1 MPTPFVHLHNHS
13 EFSLLDGATKIKD
26 MVKYAVDRDMPAI
39 ALTDHG
45 MMYGSF
51 EFYKTAKAAGIKP
64 LVGCCLPG
72 QLIQTRTGVKPIE
85 EIEVGER
92 VLTHEGVYR
101 PVLSTMTRRYTGTI
115 YGVKAAMAETVW
127 LTDEHPV
134 LVKVHGKDE
143 LQWVRA
149 DSLHPGKHAQGRR
162 GVGNWKSYA
171 AFPRLRDDKREL
183 VQTLYLSDYL
193 DKNLYGIE
201 GEYIH
206 KTGKFNKYDRTIAFT
221 IPHKIPVTPD
231 LMRLLGLFVAEGSYH
246 KTPVHHDSPSTRLRE
261 RGSGGEGT
269 PLQGPES
276 QNLPSSLCFT
286 FGHDESRFAD
296 FVCTAIR
303 EIFGISC
310 VTIERTEKRLV
321 EVLCNNTV
329 VARLFHEL
337 CGTGCAGKY
346 IPSFVYNCSLQNREA
361 FVNGIVDGD
370 GRRHLSGR
378 ISLKMANRNVVYG
391 MRLLIASLGYIG
403 TARPYDKIKGRKPT
417 FLLQWNPEADYR
429 RHLTTDDH
437 LLLPLKTVETRQYD
451 GPVHNLEVAEH
462 NSYVTDITVHNC
474 ELYVATR
481 KRTDRDPKKDGNHH
495 LVALAKNEKGYKNLM
510 KLVTLASLE
519 GFYYKPRVD
528 KELLAQYSEGLIIC
542 SACMGGELA
551 QAIINNSESIEP
563 AKSVAAWYREVFGD
577 DFYLEVQGHKAKGQ
591 WDVNEAVKRISRT
604 MGIKMV
610 ATNDS
615 HYLRAED
622 ASAHDV
628 LICIQTGTT
637 VEDPKRMKYEPRE
650 FYLKEYDEMMG
661 EFETFAPDA
670 IENTLEVASKCDL
683 TIEMGRAPLPDV
695 NLDPGKDAQQ
705 TMERLCW
712 EGLSRRLPNHSGV
725 HKDRLIYELDIILKT
740 GFAQYFLI
748 VMDISNY
755 SRGSGIFFGVRG
767 SAAGSLA
774 SYCLGIT
781 DLDPIEYNL
790 TFERFLNPE
799 RISMPDVDMDFEDTR
814 RGDVIAHVTEKYG
827 RDQVAY
833 ITTFGTLGAK
843 AALRDA
849 GRALAIPLPDVD
861 RVAKMIP
868 ALPLGLSIKQSMY
881 GHPDKGYSGNPDMV
895 TEYQNNP
902 VMTKLIDT
910 AQRIEGIARN
920 ESVHAAGIMIADRPL
935 VEYTP
940 LKRTTDGSLVTQY
953 PHSSLEAIGLLKM
966 DFLGLSNLSI
976 LARAVR
982 LIKETR
988 GEAIDVWDIPLT
1000 GDDPRAA
1007 KAYEMLARGET
1018 TGVFQLESQGMR
1030 KYVVDLKPNSVKELA
1045 AMVAL
1050 YRPGP
1055 MAHIPRFIRCKFSP
1069 DTIQYAHESLEPILK
1084 ETYGVIVYQD
1094 QVLKIVQAIA
1104 GFSLGQADLLRRAMG
1119 KKKASEMEKQRE
1131 NFLKGAAEKGVSKK
1145 IAEQIFSEIEPFAGY
1160 AFNGAHAACYAMVAY
1175 QTAYLKANY
1184 PAEYLAALMGTYI
1197 DNSEKV
1203 VTTLEECGR
1212 LAVQVL
1218 PPDVNESVADF
1229 TVHDPTEPRYSGAVR
1244 FGLVAIKNVGKA
1256 PVEAILAARA
1266 KGGKFTSLE
1275 DFCIR
1280 AFTEGLTSKS
1290 VIEMLIKAGTFMSIH
1305 PNRRALLET
1314 LDDCCNSASR
1324 GAKDARAGLIS
1335 LFGDAVPEDAVGT
1348 SASAILPNVTDFSR
1362 GELLGM
1368 EKELLGL
1375 YLSEHPLKPF
1385 EPELYR
1391 KHKVMRLDAL
1401 KETQPNQEVV
1411 VGGLITAVRTIFTKK
1426 GELMLIVTLESTT
1439 GMASITCFPRT
1450 ASEYGKKLLM
1460 NAIVVVRGKA
1470 SHRERFGKAVAGA
1483 EEEERNAQ
1491 VEVIAEKVESIV
1503 ENAMAADA
1511 RPRSVHIRIDGAT
1524 RNMLRMLRDTLVNRE
1539 GGSPLYLRIETAEG
1553 EVRIK
1558 SPLLVDP
1565 DDVMIEQVR
1574 RMLGGGAKR
1583 AWVE

>member
-39 ALTDHG
+39 GLTDHG

-51 EFYKTAKAAGIKP
+51 EFYKTCKAAGIKP

-72 QLIQTRTGVKPIE
+72 QLIHTQTGVKPIE
-85 EIEVGER
+85 EIEVGEL

-134 LVKVHGKDE
+134 LVKEHGKDD
-143 LQWVRA
+143 LQWIRA
-149 DSLHPGKHAQGRR
+149 DSLHAGKHAQGRR
-162 GVGNWKSYA
+162 GASNWKSYA

-183 VQTLYLSDYL
+183 VHTLYLSDYL
-193 DKNLYGIE
+193 DKNLYGVE

-231 LMRLLGLFVAEGSYH
+231 LMRLLGLFIAEGSYH
-246 KTPVHHDSPSTRLRE
+246 KTPVKTDSPSTRLRE
-261 RGSGGEGT
+261 RGPGGEG
-269 PLQGPES
+269 
-276 QNLPSSLCFT
+276 LPSSLCFT
-286 FGHDESRFAD
+286 FGHDESHFAE
-296 FVCTAIR
+296 FVCDTIR
-303 EIFGISC
+303 QIFGVEC
-310 VTIERTEKRLV
+310 VIIERLEKRII

-329 VARLFHEL
+329 LARLFFEL
-337 CGTGCAGKY
+337 CGAGCAGKY
-346 IPSFVYNCSLQNREA
+346 IPGFVYNCSCENIQA
-361 FVNGIVDGD
+361 FVDGVVDGD
-370 GRRHLSGR
+370 GRRHPTGQV
-378 ISLKMANRNVVYG
+378 SLKMANRNVIYG
-391 MRLLIASLGYIG
+391 MRLLIASLGCIG
-403 TARPYDKIKGRKPT
+403 VARPFDKVSNRKPT
-417 FLLQWNPEADYR
+417 FLLQWNPEAGYR
-429 RHLTTDDH
+429 RHLTTEDH
-437 LLLPLKTVETRQYD
+437 LLLPLKAIETREYD
-451 GPVHNLEVAEH
+451 GLVHNLEVAEH
-462 NSYVTDITVHNC
+462 NSYVTDIAVHNC

-495 LVALAKNEKGYKNLM
+495 LVALAKNQVGYKNLM

-551 QAIINNSESIEP
+551 QAIMNNGESIEP

-577 DFYLEVQGHKAKGQ
+577 DFYLEVQGHHAKGQ
-591 WDVNEAVKRISRT
+591 WDVNEAVKRISRAT
-604 MGIKMV
+604 GIKMV

-622 ASAHDV
+622 AGAHDV

-670 IENTLEVASKCDL
+670 IENTLEIAGKCNL
-683 TIEMGRAPLPDV
+683 EIEMGRAPLPDV
-695 NLDPGKDAQQ
+695 NLDEGKDAQQ

-712 EGLSRRLPNHSGV
+712 EGLDRRLPRHTNI
-725 HKDRLIYELDIILKT
+725 HKDRLIYELDIIQKT

-799 RISMPDVDMDFEDTR
+799 RISMPDVDMDFQDDR
-814 RGDVIAHVTEKYG
+814 RADVIQHVTEKYG

-861 RVAKMIP
+861 RVAKMVP
-868 ALPLGLSIKQSMY
+868 ALPLGLSIKQAMH
-881 GHPDKGYSGNPDMV
+881 GHPEKGYGGNPDMV
-895 TEYQNNP
+895 AEYDNNP

-953 PHSSLEAIGLLKM
+953 PHASLEAIGLLKM
-966 DFLGLSNLSI
+966 DFLGLSNLTI
-976 LARAVR
+976 LARAVK
-982 LIKETR
+982 LITETR
-988 GEAIDVWDIPLT
+988 GETVDVWNIPLT
-1000 GDDPRAA
+1000 GDDPRAQ

-1030 KYVVDLKPNSVKELA
+1030 KYIVDLKPNSVKELA

-1055 MAHIPRFIRCKFSP
+1055 MAHIPRFIRCKFNP
-1069 DTIQYAHESLEPILK
+1069 DTIQYAYPSLEPILK

-1131 NFLKGAAEKGVSKK
+1131 NFLKGAAEKGVGKK
-1145 IAEQIFSEIEPFAGY
+1145 VAEQIFGEIEPFAGY

-1184 PAEYLAALMGTYI
+1184 PAEYLAALMGAYI
-1197 DNSEKV
+1197 DNSE
-1203 VTTLEECGR
+1203 
-1212 LAVQVL
+1212 
-1218 PPDVNESVADF
+1218 
-1229 TVHDPTEPRYSGAVR
+1229 
-1244 FGLVAIKNVGKA
+1244 
-1256 PVEAILAARA
+1256 
-1266 KGGKFTSLE
+1266 
-1275 DFCIR
+1275 
-1280 AFTEGLTSKS
+1280 
-1290 VIEMLIKAGTFMSIH
+1290 
-1305 PNRRALLET
+1305 
-1314 LDDCCNSASR
+1314 
-1324 GAKDARAGLIS
+1324 
-1335 LFGDAVPEDAVGT
+1335 
-1348 SASAILPNVTDFSR
+1348 
-1362 GELLGM
+1362 
-1368 EKELLGL
+1368 
-1375 YLSEHPLKPF
+1375 
-1385 EPELYR
+1385 
-1391 KHKVMRLDAL
+1391 
-1401 KETQPNQEVV
+1401 
-1411 VGGLITAVRTIFTKK
+1411 
-1426 GELMLIVTLESTT
+1426 
-1439 GMASITCFPRT
+1439 
-1450 ASEYGKKLLM
+1450 
-1460 NAIVVVRGKA
+1460 
-1470 SHRERFGKAVAGA
+1470 
-1483 EEEERNAQ
+1483 
-1491 VEVIAEKVESIV
+1491 
-1503 ENAMAADA
+1503 
-1511 RPRSVHIRIDGAT
+1511 
-1524 RNMLRMLRDTLVNRE
+1524 
-1539 GGSPLYLRIETAEG
+1539 
-1553 EVRIK
+1553 
-1558 SPLLVDP
+1558 
-1565 DDVMIEQVR
+1565 
-1574 RMLGGGAKR
+1574 
-1583 AWVE
+1583 